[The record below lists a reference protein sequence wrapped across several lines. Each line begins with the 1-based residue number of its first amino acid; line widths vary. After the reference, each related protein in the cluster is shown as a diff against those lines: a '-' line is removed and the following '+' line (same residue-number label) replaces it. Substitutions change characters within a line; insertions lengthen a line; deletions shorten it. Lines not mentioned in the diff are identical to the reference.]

1 MKRLVRLQYNSPVV
15 LTFALLSLA
24 ALLLD
29 KFTGGWTTVKLFS
42 VYRSPLTDILTYP
55 RFVLHVLG
63 HSGYSHYIGNMMMIL
78 VVGPPLEEKYG
89 SRSLFWAIFL
99 TALVS
104 GLVQWLFFPGT
115 ALLGASGI
123 VFMMIVMSSLAGMKD
138 GYIPITLI
146 LVLVLYLGGE
156 IVDGVVLS
164 DNVSQLTHIIGGI
177 CGAVSA
183 PVAVFTRALSAVH
196 VRETVFSPLPSTGT
210 VTLVGRVRKPL

>member
-1 MKRLVRLQYNSPVV
+1 MKRFVRLQYNSPVV
-15 LTFALLSLA
+15 LTFALMSLV
-24 ALLLD
+24 ALGLGIISD
-29 KFTGGWTTVKLFS
+29 GWTTTKLFS
-42 VYRSPLTDILTYP
+42 VYRSSLSDFYTYP

-63 HSGYSHYIGNMMMIL
+63 HTGYSHFIGNMMMIL

-104 GLVQWLFFPGT
+104 GLVQWLFFPNI

-123 VFMMIVMSSLAGMKD
+123 VFMMIVMSSLAGMRD

-146 LVLVLYLGGE
+146 LVLILYIGGE
-156 IVDGVVLS
+156 IVDGVLLS

-177 CGAVSA
+177 CGAVMGMSM
-183 PVAVFTRALSAVH
+183 R
-196 VRETVFSPLPSTGT
+196 R
-210 VTLVGRVRKPL
+210 